1 MIPDSFGDRNICIVG
16 LGYVGLT
23 LAVAMAEAG
32 FNVIGIE
39 IVPDIVASVAAG
51 RAHFAEYGLDVRLG
65 AQVAR
70 GRIRVAT
77 DISEAAGS
85 RVYIVTVGTPI
96 GDDKRTKSA
105 ALVAVSTS
113 IGATM
118 AADSLV
124 ILRSTVRVGVTREQ
138 VKPIL
143 DASGKNYDLAF
154 CPERTLEGRALAELV
169 SLPQIVG
176 GIDTLSTF
184 RASQLFSMLTPTII
198 RVRSP
203 ETAEL
208 VKLINNTQR
217 DLMFAFANEVAAIC
231 DVTGVSAHEVIT
243 SGNIGYPRANLPLP
257 GPVGGPCLEKDPYIL
272 AEGLER
278 YDFVPTLALTARRW
292 NQDLP
297 ERIVAKIATVLAAS
311 GAPAP
316 VRIAILGLA
325 FKGRPETDDL
335 RGTMAIPLI
344 EALKRQF
351 PSAQVTGWDAEV
363 TGARIAELRGEL
375 GPELG
380 VTPAASAQEAAKG
393 AALVIMQNN
402 HPALEKLDLI
412 AMANDMVNPGLIYDC
427 WNQHARLEDKQLA
440 PGLLYSALGSMNL
453 DHLESQK

>member
-1 MIPDSFGDRNICIVG
+1 MLPESFGDGEVCIVG

-32 FNVIGIE
+32 FSVTGVE
-39 IVPDIVASVAAG
+39 IMPEIVASVRSG
-51 RAHFAEYGLDVRLG
+51 KAHFAEYGLDVRLG
-65 AQVAR
+65 TQVAK
-70 GRIRVAT
+70 GRIRVVT
-77 DISEAAGS
+77 DIAEAVGA

-105 ALVAVSTS
+105 ALVAVSAR
-113 IGATM
+113 IAETM
-118 AADSLV
+118 AAGSLV
-124 ILRSTVRVGVTREQ
+124 VLRSTVRVGVTREQ

-143 DASGKNYDLAF
+143 DGAGKDYDLAF

-176 GIDTLSTF
+176 GIDTRSTF

-208 VKLINNTQR
+208 VKLVNNTQR
-217 DLMFAFANEVAAIC
+217 DLMFGFANEVAAIC
-231 DVTGVSAHEVIT
+231 DATGVSAHEVIS

-278 YDFVPTLALTARRW
+278 YGFVPNLALTARRW
-292 NQDLP
+292 NEGLP
-297 ERIVAKIATVLAAS
+297 DRLVAKVASVLAQAA
-311 GAPAP
+311 APPPA
-316 VRIAILGLA
+316 RIAILGLA

-344 EALKRQF
+344 AALKRHY
-351 PSAQVTGWDAEV
+351 PEAQMLGYDAEV
-363 TGARIAELRGEL
+363 APDKIAAL
-375 GPELG
+375 GL
-380 VTPAASAQEAAKG
+380 TPAARPQEAAQG

-402 HPALEKLDLI
+402 HPALEKLDLL
-412 AMANDMVNPGLIYDC
+412 AMAQTMVSPGLIYDC
-427 WNQHARLEDKQLA
+427 WNQHARLEDKQLV
-440 PGLLYSALGSMNL
+440 PGILYSALGSMNL
-453 DHLESQK
+453 DHLEGEA